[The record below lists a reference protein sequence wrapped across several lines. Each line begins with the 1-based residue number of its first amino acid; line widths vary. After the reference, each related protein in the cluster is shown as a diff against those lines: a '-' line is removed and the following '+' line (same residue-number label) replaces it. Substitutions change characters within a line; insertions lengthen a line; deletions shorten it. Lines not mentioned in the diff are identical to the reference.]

1 MNIRDL
7 RASVRASFA
16 LLLLTTASVHAA
28 SFDCAKA
35 ATQVEHLVC
44 ETSALSQLD
53 DTLAAAYRAALTS
66 DPSARERQTTW
77 LRNIRNRCADV
88 ACLTSA
94 YQAQIAAMAPAPAAG
109 QTPPSPSPPAPI
121 EAGQPSWTC
130 PIDWSAL
137 ADIDGPNP
145 ERMILGLKAQDW
157 RKEHVEKLLRRQQ
170 ECQRSAAGP
179 DSLREAVWNEIQTRS
194 YPNAIASIERRD
206 QRMQDAANRRQEQQ
220 SAPTGNHA
228 RSADLPTTPA
238 QTPEPNGV
246 ASPAPE
252 TLSQRLPE
260 PDRQGAA
267 AETERSHR
275 NQLLTAAAVLA
286 AVLAGWVWNKFVRNR
301 CPKCKS
307 TNIDTTD
314 VSEVDRWRGSK
325 KVTEQHSRGSRTR
338 HVSATYVK
346 NVYSYRCRDCQTEW
360 SAQKK
365 EEL

>member
-1 MNIRDL
+1 MTIRDL

-16 LLLLTTASVHAA
+16 LWLVATTSVHAA

-35 ATQVEHLVC
+35 ATQVEHLIC
-44 ETSALSQLD
+44 DTSTLSQLD
-53 DTLAAAYRAALTS
+53 DTLAATYKATLAS
-66 DPSARERQTTW
+66 DPSARERQTSW
-77 LRNIRNRCADV
+77 LRNTRNRCTEV

-94 YQAQIAAMAPAPAAG
+94 YQTQIAAMGPAPAVSPAPAPA
-109 QTPPSPSPPAPI
+109 PAPI
-121 EAGQPSWTC
+121 ESGQPTWTC

-157 RKEHVEKLLRRQQ
+157 RKEHVDKLLRRQQ
-170 ECQRSAAGP
+170 DCQRNAAGP
-179 DSLREAVWNEIQTRS
+179 ESLREAIWNEIQTRS

-206 QRMQDAANRRQEQQ
+206 ERMQDAAHRRQEQQ
-220 SAPTGNHA
+220 TAPPEGQP
-228 RSADLPTTPA
+228 RSADLSTPSTQA
-238 QTPEPNGV
+238 PESRGAPPPTPEAV
-246 ASPAPE
+246 SPRP
-252 TLSQRLPE
+252 TE

-267 AETERSHR
+267 AEKERSQR
-275 NQLLTAAAVLA
+275 NQLFIAGAVLA
-286 AVLAGWVWNKFVRNR
+286 AVLAGWVWHKFIRNR

-360 SAQKK
+360 TAQKK